1 MDIDLFSS
9 YLKKDKFK
17 NKIQELLLEQCT
29 DDDGEYINLQSIVIK
44 KSQRNK
50 GYGSALLSEIVNY
63 ANTHNVRIILNIGN
77 VHSTELKRLYEY
89 YGKHN
94 FFLNKNDDVT
104 KMIYKPKK
112 KNTKSRNNLAGSNV

>member
-29 DDDGEYINLQSIVIK
+29 DDDGEYINLQLIVIK

-63 ANTHNVRIILNIGN
+63 ANTHNVRIILNVSN
-77 VHSTELKRLYEY
+77 VHGKELKRLYEY

-112 KNTKSRNNLAGSNV
+112 IQKPVTI

>member
-1 MDIDLFSS
+1 MDIDVFSS

-17 NKIQELLLEQCT
+17 NKIQELNLSQCT
-29 DDDGEYINLQSIVIK
+29 DEQGLYICLQSIVIK

-50 GYGSALLSEIVNY
+50 GYGSAVLSEIIKY
-63 ANTHNVRIILNIGN
+63 AEIHNVRIILHVTNAHGL
-77 VHSTELKRLYEY
+77 ELKKLYGF

-94 FFLNKNDDVT
+94 FFLIKNDKEG

-112 KNTKSRNNLAGSNV
+112 VNSHCNLLIA

>member
-17 NKIQELLLEQCT
+17 NKIQELLLQQCT

-63 ANTHNVRIILNIGN
+63 ANSHNVRIILNVSN
-77 VHSTELKRLYEY
+77 VHGTELKRLYEY

-112 KNTKSRNNLAGSNV
+112 THKAVTI

>member
-17 NKIQELLLEQCT
+17 NKIQELLLQQCT
-29 DDDGEYINLQSIVIK
+29 DDDGDYIQLVSIVIK
-44 KSQRNK
+44 KSQRNM
-50 GYGSALLSEIVNY
+50 GYGSAIMSEIINY
-63 ANTHNVRIILNIGN
+63 ANYHNVRIILYVTN
-77 VHSTELKRLYEY
+77 VHGLELKKLYGF

-94 FFLNKNDDVT
+94 FFLIKNDREG

-112 KNTKSRNNLAGSNV
+112 VNTHCNLLIA